1 MEKKMRMTTA
11 VSSVLHC
18 TFSKSLNTPFPP
30 RKGCRECTSLA
41 EFPGNIITCGI
52 SPVSTAALAI
62 LSDSDPQKASGVSQV
77 KSSSASTME
86 GYASG

>member
-18 TFSKSLNTPFPP
+18 TFSKSRNTPFPP

-41 EFPGNIITCGI
+41 ESQAISACGI